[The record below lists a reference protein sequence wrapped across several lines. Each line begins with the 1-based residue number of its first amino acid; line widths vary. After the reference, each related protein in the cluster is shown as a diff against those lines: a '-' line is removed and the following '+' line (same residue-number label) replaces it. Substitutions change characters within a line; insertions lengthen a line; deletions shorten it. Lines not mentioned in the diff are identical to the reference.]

1 MLGLERRQKIM
12 EKIRIDRKVY
22 VSELAKLFKVT
33 EETIR
38 RDLEKLERQEL
49 LSRSYGGACLR
60 KARVMNFL
68 IRVAAP

>member
-49 LSRSYGGACLR
+49 LSRSCRDNG
-60 KARVMNFL
+60 KHE
-68 IRVAAP
+68 

>member
-12 EKIRIDRKVY
+12 ELLRRDNKVY

-38 RDLEKLERQEL
+38 QHRGRLKC
-49 LSRSYGGACLR
+49 S
-60 KARVMNFL
+60 
-68 IRVAAP
+68 P